1 MQLQELLSEM
11 TDRYPEIE
19 LRIKFLKRAIIRQ
32 VKSILENLFLPVNIT
47 YYIKQTDIFN
57 TRVIDYLEKHDTFKL
72 FETKVMDRVVREM
85 WNGSIDAG
93 GSFFALSTS
102 YTIIKELVDG
112 SKEDAER
119 NHRLLWTRDLDS
131 LRHHTLTFR
140 VYLKSMSLRYTIE
153 LITYSIL
160 LLGLCFNALEFVS
173 SYWEL

>member
-19 LRIKFLKRAIIRQ
+19 LRIKFLKRSIIRQ

-85 WNGSIDAG
+85 LNGSIDAG

-102 YTIIKELVDG
+102 YTIMKELVDG

-160 LLGLCFNALEFVS
+160 LLGLCFNALAFVS